1 LPDSVTSWMDPLE
14 LAQKGEAEVCLGN
27 VEWQM
32 GLRGLD
38 QQASISR
45 RF

>member
-1 LPDSVTSWMDPLE
+1 MDPLE

-38 QQASISR
+38 QQALAGA
-45 RF
+45 FDGHE